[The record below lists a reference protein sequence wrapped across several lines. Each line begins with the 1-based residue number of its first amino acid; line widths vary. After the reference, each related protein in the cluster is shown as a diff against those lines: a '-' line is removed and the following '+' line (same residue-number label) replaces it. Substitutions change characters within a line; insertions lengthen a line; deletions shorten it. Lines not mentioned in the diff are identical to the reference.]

1 MKTLNKYL
9 FNQSLIPFVLSVGV
23 ITTVLFLQFLI
34 RAVDRFLG
42 KGLDALTIF
51 EYLYLNLAWIIA
63 LSVPMSLLISSV
75 MTFGRMAQQNEI
87 TALKSA
93 GVSLYN
99 IIKPALWFGTFVA
112 VGLCIFNNFILPEMN
127 YNARLLARDI
137 YKKKPEL
144 SIEPGYFVDMIPQ
157 YTMIV
162 KEMDGKDFKD
172 VKIFSKNKES
182 EQTTIYANAGSLSSN
197 DNIITIDLMDG
208 EIHEIDL
215 SDYDYYRKIRFKTHQ
230 ITISMDELMLNRTT
244 ESNRTDREMRVPQMI
259 DEIARNKLLISQI
272 YERIDKVKA
281 EIGITDPNINSL
293 ENIEKEV
300 DKLKQSKVN
309 TNVRDEQYN
318 ENVPIPNIEN
328 KQYILSLTNNAR
340 QFKNEFTLIENYEK
354 TNNKFKVEIHKKFT
368 LAIACILFT
377 LVGAPLGILVRS
389 GGMTIAS
396 GLSIAFFLF
405 TLITP
410 TPQSI
415 EIILKSSP
423 SVLIISK
430 ATFHTSPVHD
440 LVVSI
445 GICCSFQS
453 LGNISCIAIQPLS
466 FIHFKE
472 FIISFLICLY
482 VWRPSIKITSYV
494 FLFSLK
500 KSSEVFLILPPE
512 HGSTPV
518 LLRTGKESKSEFEAH
533 PISKYSGLL

>member
-75 MTFGRMAQQNEI
+75 MTYGRMAQQNEI

-93 GVSLYN
+93 GVNLYN
-99 IIKPALWFGTFVA
+99 IIKPAMLFSSLVGI
-112 VGLCIFNNFILPEMN
+112 GLCLFNNFILPEMN

-162 KEMDGKDFKD
+162 NEMDGKDFKD
-172 VKIFSKNKES
+172 VKIFSKNQKS
-182 EQTTIYANAGSLSSN
+182 EQTTIYANQGSLSSDGN
-197 DNIITIDLMDG
+197 MITIDLIDG

-215 SDYDYYRKIRFKTHQ
+215 SDYDYYRKIKFKTHQ
-230 ITISMDELMLNRTT
+230 IMISMDELMLNRTT

-259 DEIARNKLLISQI
+259 DEINKNKILISQI
-272 YERIDKVKA
+272 YERIEIVKK
-281 EIGITDPNINSL
+281 EIGITDLNANNFES
-293 ENIEKEV
+293 IEKELA
-300 DKLKQSKVN
+300 KLKQKRIESSS
-309 TNVRDEQYN
+309 TEDELIDN
-318 ENVPIPNIEN
+318 PPVSNIED
-328 KQYILSLTNNAR
+328 KQYILSLTNNER

-368 LAIACILFT
+368 LALACVLFT
-377 LVGAPLGILVRS
+377 VVGAPLGILVRN

-396 GLSIAFFLF
+396 GLSIAFFLVYYIL
-405 TLITP
+405 LIWGEQLADRNLINP
-410 TPQSI
+410 GLGSWFPN
-415 EIILKSSP
+415 IIL
-423 SVLIISK
+423 
-430 ATFHTSPVHD
+430 F
-440 LVVSI
+440 VSGAVI
-445 GICCSFQS
+445 
-453 LGNISCIAIQPLS
+453 LKLS
-466 FIHFKE
+466 N
-472 FIISFLICLY
+472 
-482 VWRPSIKITSYV
+482 
-494 FLFSLK
+494 K
-500 KSSEVFLILPPE
+500 KN
-512 HGSTPV
+512 
-518 LLRTGKESKSEFEAH
+518 
-533 PISKYSGLL
+533 

>member
-34 RAVDRFLG
+34 RAIDRFLG

-75 MTFGRMAQQNEI
+75 MTFGRMSQQNEI

-93 GVSLYN
+93 GVNLYN
-99 IIKPALWFGTFVA
+99 IIKPALFFGTFVA
-112 VGLCIFNNFILPEMN
+112 IGLCLFNNFVLPEMN

-137 YKKKPEL
+137 YQKKPEL

-172 VKIFSKNKES
+172 VKIFSKNQES
-182 EQTTIYANAGSLSSN
+182 EQTTIYANEGSLSSN
-197 DNIITIDLMDG
+197 GNMITINLVNG

-244 ESNRTDREMRVPQMI
+244 ESSRTDREMRVPQMI
-259 DEIARNKLLISQI
+259 NEIEKNKLLISQI
-272 YERIDKVKA
+272 YERIEKVKA
-281 EIGITDPNINSL
+281 EIGITDPNANSL

-300 DKLKQSKVN
+300 DKLKQNKMN
-309 TNVRDEQYN
+309 TDILEDQYN
-318 ENVPIPNIEN
+318 EDIVIPNIEN

-396 GLSIAFFLF
+396 GLSIAFFLIYYIL
-405 TLITP
+405 LIWGEQLADRNLLNP
-410 TPQSI
+410 GLGSWLPNIILFISGM
-415 EIILKSSP
+415 IILK
-423 SVLIISK
+423 
-430 ATFHTSPVHD
+430 
-440 LVVSI
+440 
-445 GICCSFQS
+445 
-453 LGNISCIAIQPLS
+453 LS
-466 FIHFKE
+466 NMKN
-472 FIISFLICLY
+472 
-482 VWRPSIKITSYV
+482 
-494 FLFSLK
+494 
-500 KSSEVFLILPPE
+500 
-512 HGSTPV
+512 
-518 LLRTGKESKSEFEAH
+518 
-533 PISKYSGLL
+533 

>member
-1 MKTLNKYL
+1 MNTLNKYL
-9 FNQSLIPFVLSVGV
+9 FKQSLIPFLLSVAV

-75 MTFGRMAQQNEI
+75 MTFGRMSQQNEI

-93 GVSLYN
+93 GVNLYN
-99 IIKPALWFGTFVA
+99 IIKPALWFGAMVA
-112 VGLCIFNNFILPEMN
+112 IALCLFNNFILPEMN

-172 VKIFSKNKES
+172 VKIFSKNQKS
-182 EQTTIYANAGSLSSN
+182 EQTTIYANQGSLSSDGN
-197 DNIITIDLMDG
+197 MITIDLQDG

-230 ITISMDELMLNRTT
+230 IIISMDDLMLNRTS

-259 DEIARNKLLISQI
+259 QEIDKNKILINQI
-272 YERIDKVKA
+272 YDRIENVKK
-281 EIGITDPNINSL
+281 EIGITNPNANTL
-293 ENIEKEV
+293 EIIENEIELLKEKKANIIKE
-300 DKLKQSKVN
+300 D
-309 TNVRDEQYN
+309 RDYN
-318 ENVPIPNIEN
+318 EDVPVSAFEN
-328 KQYILSLTNNAR
+328 KDYILSLTNNAR

-368 LAIACILFT
+368 LALACILFT
-377 LVGAPLGILVRS
+377 MVGAPLGILVRN

-396 GLSIAFFLF
+396 GLSIAFFLVYYIL
-405 TLITP
+405 LIWGEQLADRNLINP
-410 TPQSI
+410 GLGSWLPNIILFVSGM
-415 EIILKSSP
+415 IILK
-423 SVLIISK
+423 
-430 ATFHTSPVHD
+430 
-440 LVVSI
+440 
-445 GICCSFQS
+445 
-453 LGNISCIAIQPLS
+453 LS
-466 FIHFKE
+466 N
-472 FIISFLICLY
+472 
-482 VWRPSIKITSYV
+482 
-494 FLFSLK
+494 K
-500 KSSEVFLILPPE
+500 KN
-512 HGSTPV
+512 
-518 LLRTGKESKSEFEAH
+518 
-533 PISKYSGLL
+533 

>member
-172 VKIFSKNKES
+172 VKIFSKNNES

-281 EIGITDPNINSL
+281 EIGITDPNVNSL

-309 TNVRDEQYN
+309 ANVRDKQYN

-377 LVGAPLGILVRS
+377 LVGAPLGILVRN

-396 GLSIAFFLF
+396 GLSIAFFLIYYIL
-405 TLITP
+405 LIWGEQLADRNLLNP
-410 TPQSI
+410 GLGSWLPNIILFVSGM
-415 EIILKSSP
+415 IILK
-423 SVLIISK
+423 
-430 ATFHTSPVHD
+430 
-440 LVVSI
+440 
-445 GICCSFQS
+445 
-453 LGNISCIAIQPLS
+453 LS
-466 FIHFKE
+466 N
-472 FIISFLICLY
+472 
-482 VWRPSIKITSYV
+482 
-494 FLFSLK
+494 K
-500 KSSEVFLILPPE
+500 KN
-512 HGSTPV
+512 
-518 LLRTGKESKSEFEAH
+518 
-533 PISKYSGLL
+533 

>member
-75 MTFGRMAQQNEI
+75 MTFGRMSQQNEI

-281 EIGITDPNINSL
+281 EIGITDPNVNSL

-309 TNVRDEQYN
+309 TNVPDEQYN
-318 ENVPIPNIEN
+318 ENVSIPNIEN

-377 LVGAPLGILVRS
+377 LVGAPLGILVRN

-396 GLSIAFFLF
+396 GLSIAFFLIYYIL
-405 TLITP
+405 LIWGEQLADRNLLNP
-410 TPQSI
+410 GLGSWLPNIILFVSGM
-415 EIILKSSP
+415 IILK
-423 SVLIISK
+423 
-430 ATFHTSPVHD
+430 
-440 LVVSI
+440 
-445 GICCSFQS
+445 
-453 LGNISCIAIQPLS
+453 LS
-466 FIHFKE
+466 N
-472 FIISFLICLY
+472 
-482 VWRPSIKITSYV
+482 
-494 FLFSLK
+494 K
-500 KSSEVFLILPPE
+500 KN
-512 HGSTPV
+512 
-518 LLRTGKESKSEFEAH
+518 
-533 PISKYSGLL
+533 

>member
-93 GVSLYN
+93 GVNLYN

-112 VGLCIFNNFILPEMN
+112 IGLCLFNNFILPEMN

-137 YKKKPEL
+137 YQKKPEL

-172 VKIFSKNKES
+172 VKIFSKNQQS
-182 EQTTIYANAGSLSSN
+182 EQTTIYANEGSLSSN
-197 DNIITIDLMDG
+197 GNMITINLVNG

-244 ESNRTDREMRVPQMI
+244 ESSRTDREMRVPQMI
-259 DEIARNKLLISQI
+259 DEIEKNKLLISQI
-272 YERIDKVKA
+272 YERIEKVKT
-281 EIGITDPNINSL
+281 EIGITDPNANSL

-300 DKLKQSKVN
+300 DKLKQNK
-309 TNVRDEQYN
+309 TNADIPEEQYN
-318 ENVPIPNIEN
+318 EDVVIPNIEN

-396 GLSIAFFLF
+396 GLSIAFFLIYYIL
-405 TLITP
+405 LIWGEQLADRNLLNP
-410 TPQSI
+410 GLGSWLPNIILFVSGM
-415 EIILKSSP
+415 IILK
-423 SVLIISK
+423 
-430 ATFHTSPVHD
+430 
-440 LVVSI
+440 
-445 GICCSFQS
+445 
-453 LGNISCIAIQPLS
+453 LS
-466 FIHFKE
+466 N
-472 FIISFLICLY
+472 
-482 VWRPSIKITSYV
+482 
-494 FLFSLK
+494 K
-500 KSSEVFLILPPE
+500 KN
-512 HGSTPV
+512 
-518 LLRTGKESKSEFEAH
+518 
-533 PISKYSGLL
+533 

>member
-182 EQTTIYANAGSLSSN
+182 DQTTIYANAGSLSSN
-197 DNIITIDLMDG
+197 GNIITIDLMDG

-354 TNNKFKVEIHKKFT
+354 ANNKFKVEIHKKFT

-377 LVGAPLGILVRS
+377 LVGAPLGILVRN

-396 GLSIAFFLF
+396 GLSIAFFLIYYIL
-405 TLITP
+405 LIWGEQLADRNLLNP
-410 TPQSI
+410 GLGSWLPNIILFVSGM
-415 EIILKSSP
+415 IILK
-423 SVLIISK
+423 
-430 ATFHTSPVHD
+430 
-440 LVVSI
+440 
-445 GICCSFQS
+445 
-453 LGNISCIAIQPLS
+453 LS
-466 FIHFKE
+466 N
-472 FIISFLICLY
+472 
-482 VWRPSIKITSYV
+482 
-494 FLFSLK
+494 K
-500 KSSEVFLILPPE
+500 KN
-512 HGSTPV
+512 
-518 LLRTGKESKSEFEAH
+518 
-533 PISKYSGLL
+533 

>member
-1 MKTLNKYL
+1 MNTLNKYL
-9 FNQSLIPFVLSVGV
+9 FKQSLIPFVLSVGV

-93 GVSLYN
+93 GVNLYN

-112 VGLCIFNNFILPEMN
+112 IGLCIFNNFILPEMN

-172 VKIFSKNKES
+172 IKIFSKNQKA
-182 EQTTIYANAGSLSSN
+182 EQTTIYANEGSLSSDGN
-197 DNIITIDLMDG
+197 MITINLING

-244 ESNRTDREMRVPQMI
+244 ESSRTDREMRVPQMI
-259 DEIARNKLLISQI
+259 NEIENNKLLIAQI

-281 EIGITDPNINSL
+281 EIGITDPSANSL

-300 DKLKQSKVN
+300 DKLKQSKVD
-309 TNVRDEQYN
+309 TTVQDQQYN

-377 LVGAPLGILVRS
+377 LVGAPLGILVRN

-396 GLSIAFFLF
+396 GLSIAFFLIYYIL
-405 TLITP
+405 LIWGEQLADRNLLNP
-410 TPQSI
+410 GLGSWLPNIILFVSGM
-415 EIILKSSP
+415 IILK
-423 SVLIISK
+423 
-430 ATFHTSPVHD
+430 
-440 LVVSI
+440 
-445 GICCSFQS
+445 
-453 LGNISCIAIQPLS
+453 LS
-466 FIHFKE
+466 N
-472 FIISFLICLY
+472 
-482 VWRPSIKITSYV
+482 
-494 FLFSLK
+494 K
-500 KSSEVFLILPPE
+500 KN
-512 HGSTPV
+512 
-518 LLRTGKESKSEFEAH
+518 
-533 PISKYSGLL
+533 

>member
-1 MKTLNKYL
+1 MNTLNKYL
-9 FNQSLIPFVLSVGV
+9 FKQSLIPFLLSVAV

-93 GVSLYN
+93 GVNLYN
-99 IIKPALWFGTFVA
+99 IIKPALWFGA
-112 VGLCIFNNFILPEMN
+112 IVGTALCFFNNFILPEMN

-172 VKIFSKNKES
+172 VKIFSKNQKS
-182 EQTTIYANAGSLSSN
+182 EQTTIYANQGSLSSDGN
-197 DNIITIDLMDG
+197 MITIDLQDG

-230 ITISMDELMLNRTT
+230 IIISMDDLMLNRTS

-259 DEIARNKLLISQI
+259 QEIEKNKILINQI
-272 YERIDKVKA
+272 YDRIENVKK
-281 EIGITDPNINSL
+281 EIGITNPNANTL
-293 ENIEKEV
+293 EIIENEIELLKEKKANIIKE
-300 DKLKQSKVN
+300 D
-309 TNVRDEQYN
+309 RDYN
-318 ENVPIPNIEN
+318 EDVPVSAFEN
-328 KQYILSLTNNAR
+328 KDYILSLTNNAR

-368 LAIACILFT
+368 LALACILFT
-377 LVGAPLGILVRS
+377 MVGAPLGILVRN

-396 GLSIAFFLF
+396 GLSIAFFLVYYIL
-405 TLITP
+405 LIWGEQLADRNLINP
-410 TPQSI
+410 GLGSWLPNIILFVSGM
-415 EIILKSSP
+415 IILK
-423 SVLIISK
+423 
-430 ATFHTSPVHD
+430 
-440 LVVSI
+440 
-445 GICCSFQS
+445 
-453 LGNISCIAIQPLS
+453 LS
-466 FIHFKE
+466 N
-472 FIISFLICLY
+472 
-482 VWRPSIKITSYV
+482 
-494 FLFSLK
+494 K
-500 KSSEVFLILPPE
+500 KN
-512 HGSTPV
+512 
-518 LLRTGKESKSEFEAH
+518 
-533 PISKYSGLL
+533 

>member
-1 MKTLNKYL
+1 MNTLNKYL
-9 FNQSLIPFVLSVGV
+9 FKQSLIPFLLSVAV

-93 GVSLYN
+93 GVNLYN
-99 IIKPALWFGTFVA
+99 IIKPAILFGSLVGI
-112 VGLCIFNNFILPEMN
+112 GLCLFNNFILPEMN

-172 VKIFSKNKES
+172 VKIFSKNQKS
-182 EQTTIYANAGSLSSN
+182 EQTTIYANQGSLSSDGN
-197 DNIITIDLMDG
+197 MITIDLMDG

-215 SDYDYYRKIRFKTHQ
+215 SDYDYYRKIKFKTHQ
-230 ITISMDELMLNRTT
+230 IMISMDELMLNRTT
-244 ESNRTDREMRVPQMI
+244 ESNRTDREMRIPQMI
-259 DEIARNKLLISQI
+259 DEIKRNKILISQI
-272 YERIDKVKA
+272 YERIDNVKK
-281 EIGITDPNINSL
+281 EIGITNLNANTL
-293 ENIEKEV
+293 ESIQDEV
-300 DKLKQSKVN
+300 EKLKQKQIGISSS
-309 TNVRDEQYN
+309 EN
-318 ENVPIPNIEN
+318 ELNDDSIVSNLEN

-368 LAIACILFT
+368 LALACVLFT
-377 LVGAPLGILVRS
+377 MVGAPLGILVRN

-396 GLSIAFFLF
+396 GLSIAFFLIYYIL
-405 TLITP
+405 LIWGEQLADRNLLNP
-410 TPQSI
+410 GLGSWLPN
-415 EIILKSSP
+415 IILF
-423 SVLIISK
+423 ISGMVILK
-430 ATFHTSPVHD
+430 
-440 LVVSI
+440 
-445 GICCSFQS
+445 
-453 LGNISCIAIQPLS
+453 LS
-466 FIHFKE
+466 N
-472 FIISFLICLY
+472 
-482 VWRPSIKITSYV
+482 
-494 FLFSLK
+494 K
-500 KSSEVFLILPPE
+500 KN
-512 HGSTPV
+512 
-518 LLRTGKESKSEFEAH
+518 
-533 PISKYSGLL
+533 

>member
-1 MKTLNKYL
+1 MNTLNKYL
-9 FNQSLIPFVLSVGV
+9 FKQSLIPFLLSVAV

-93 GVSLYN
+93 GVNLYN
-99 IIKPALWFGTFVA
+99 IIKPALWFGAMVA
-112 VGLCIFNNFILPEMN
+112 TALCFFNNFILPEMN

-172 VKIFSKNKES
+172 VKIFSKNQKS
-182 EQTTIYANAGSLSSN
+182 EQTTIYANQGSLSSDGN
-197 DNIITIDLMDG
+197 MITIDLQDG

-230 ITISMDELMLNRTT
+230 IIISMDDLMMNRTS

-259 DEIARNKLLISQI
+259 QEIDKNKILINQI
-272 YERIDKVKA
+272 YDRIENVKK
-281 EIGITDPNINSL
+281 EIGITNPNANTL
-293 ENIEKEV
+293 EIIENEIELLKEKKANIIKE
-300 DKLKQSKVN
+300 D
-309 TNVRDEQYN
+309 RDYN
-318 ENVPIPNIEN
+318 EDVPVSAFEN
-328 KQYILSLTNNAR
+328 KDYILSLTNNAR

-368 LAIACILFT
+368 LALACILFT
-377 LVGAPLGILVRS
+377 MVGAPLGILVRN

-396 GLSIAFFLF
+396 GLSIAFFLVYYIL
-405 TLITP
+405 LIWGEQLADRNLINP
-410 TPQSI
+410 GLGSWLPNIILFVSGM
-415 EIILKSSP
+415 IILK
-423 SVLIISK
+423 
-430 ATFHTSPVHD
+430 
-440 LVVSI
+440 
-445 GICCSFQS
+445 
-453 LGNISCIAIQPLS
+453 LS
-466 FIHFKE
+466 N
-472 FIISFLICLY
+472 
-482 VWRPSIKITSYV
+482 
-494 FLFSLK
+494 K
-500 KSSEVFLILPPE
+500 KN
-512 HGSTPV
+512 
-518 LLRTGKESKSEFEAH
+518 
-533 PISKYSGLL
+533 

>member
-1 MKTLNKYL
+1 MNTLNKYL
-9 FNQSLIPFVLSVGV
+9 FKQSLIPFLLSVAV

-93 GVSLYN
+93 GVNLYN
-99 IIKPALWFGTFVA
+99 IIKPALWFGAMVA
-112 VGLCIFNNFILPEMN
+112 TALCFFNNFILPEMN

-172 VKIFSKNKES
+172 VKIFSKNQKS
-182 EQTTIYANAGSLSSN
+182 EQTTIYANQGSLSSDGN
-197 DNIITIDLMDG
+197 MITIDLQDG

-230 ITISMDELMLNRTT
+230 IIISMDDLMLNRTS

-259 DEIARNKLLISQI
+259 QEIEKNKILINQI
-272 YERIDKVKA
+272 YDRIENVKK
-281 EIGITDPNINSL
+281 EIGITNPNANTL
-293 ENIEKEV
+293 EIIENEIELLKEKKANIIKE
-300 DKLKQSKVN
+300 D
-309 TNVRDEQYN
+309 RDYN
-318 ENVPIPNIEN
+318 EDVPVSAFEN
-328 KQYILSLTNNAR
+328 KDYILSLTNNAR

-368 LAIACILFT
+368 LALACILFT
-377 LVGAPLGILVRS
+377 MVGAPLGILGRN

-396 GLSIAFFLF
+396 GLSIAFFLIYYIL
-405 TLITP
+405 LIWGEQLADRNLINP
-410 TPQSI
+410 GLGSWLPNIILFVSGM
-415 EIILKSSP
+415 IILK
-423 SVLIISK
+423 
-430 ATFHTSPVHD
+430 
-440 LVVSI
+440 
-445 GICCSFQS
+445 
-453 LGNISCIAIQPLS
+453 LS
-466 FIHFKE
+466 N
-472 FIISFLICLY
+472 
-482 VWRPSIKITSYV
+482 
-494 FLFSLK
+494 K
-500 KSSEVFLILPPE
+500 KN
-512 HGSTPV
+512 
-518 LLRTGKESKSEFEAH
+518 
-533 PISKYSGLL
+533 